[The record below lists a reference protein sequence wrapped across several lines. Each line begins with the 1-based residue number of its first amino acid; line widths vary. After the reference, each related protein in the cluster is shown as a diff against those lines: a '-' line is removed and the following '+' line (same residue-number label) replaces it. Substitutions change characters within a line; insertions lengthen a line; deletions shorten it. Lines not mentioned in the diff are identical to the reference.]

1 MRICIIT
8 SASFPPEEGI
18 GNYIYNLS
26 KELIRKGHYV
36 TIITRGSSKLQE
48 DNFEGIRLFRVPFF
62 PVYPFHVQIHGIFVK
77 KLFSSIQSDF
87 DIVHFHTPLP
97 SPFETNLP
105 TITTVHTPMKTD
117 TGKIELVNP
126 FSVAVK
132 LQGKISCR
140 IESKLFDISDKI
152 TSVAS
157 SVSQE
162 LGEYGLDTNT
172 IEVIG
177 NGVDEKLFYP
187 VQRKYQEKY
196 ILYTGRLSY
205 RKGLF
210 DFIECGIRLCSRYPE
225 INFKLTGKGP
235 LGDKLVKIVHESGY
249 EDRFEFLGHVEKSKL
264 IELYQNATVFILPS
278 HYEGLPT
285 TLLEAMSC
293 GLPIVATAVS
303 GNLDVL
309 KSGKNGILVPVKSP
323 DKMAEA
329 VSSLLDNENLRT
341 ELGVAARKTIEEKY
355 TWDAI
360 SDKILRCYNF
370 VCMDERNIDEIK
382 NGRK

>member
-1 MRICIIT
+1 MRICVIT

-18 GNYIYNLS
+18 GNYIYNMS
-26 KELIRKGHYV
+26 KEFIRKGHHV
-36 TIITRGSSKLQE
+36 TIITRGSSKIQE
-48 DNFEGIRLFRVPFF
+48 ENFEGIRLFRVPFF
-62 PVYPFHVQIHGIFVK
+62 PVYPFHVQVHGIFVK
-77 KLFSSIQSDF
+77 KLFSSIKSDF
-87 DIVHFHTPLP
+87 DVVHFHTPLP

-105 TITTVHTPMKTD
+105 TLTTVHTPMKTD
-117 TGKIELVNP
+117 TGKIELINP
-126 FSVAVK
+126 FSIAVK
-132 LQGKISCR
+132 LQGKVSCR
-140 IESKLFDISDKI
+140 IESKLFEISDKI

-162 LGEYGLDTNT
+162 LSEYGLDPNAV
-172 IEVIG
+172 EVIG
-177 NGVDEKLFYP
+177 NGVDEKLFCP
-187 VQRKYQEKY
+187 LKCKNKEKY

-210 DFIECGIRLCSRYPE
+210 DFIGCGTSICSRYPE

-235 LGDKLVKIVHESGY
+235 LVDKLKKIVQESGY

-264 IELYQNATVFILPS
+264 IELYQNATVFVLPS

-309 KSGKNGILVPVKSP
+309 KSKENGILVPIKSP

-329 VSSLLDNENLRT
+329 ISSLLDDENLQT
-341 ELGVAARKTIEEKY
+341 KLGTAARKTIEENF
-355 TWDAI
+355 TWDSI
-360 SDKILRCYNF
+360 SDKILRCYDRIYEESTT
-370 VCMDERNIDEIK
+370 V
-382 NGRK
+382 

>member
-8 SASFPPEEGI
+8 SAKFPPEEGI
-18 GNYIYNLS
+18 GNYIYNMS
-26 KELIRKGHYV
+26 KELIRKGNQV
-36 TIITRGSSKLQE
+36 TIITRGSLSKTKKE
-48 DNFEGIRLFRVPFF
+48 NFEGIRLYRVPFF
-62 PVYPFHVQIHGIFVK
+62 PFYPIHVQIHGIFVK
-77 KLFSSIQSDF
+77 RLFSSIHSDF
-87 DIVHFHTPLP
+87 DVIHFHTPLP
-97 SPFETNLP
+97 SPFKTILP
-105 TITTVHTPMKTD
+105 TISTVHTPMKTD
-117 TGKIELVNP
+117 TEKVELINL
-126 FSVAVK
+126 FSLAVK

-140 IESKLFDISDKI
+140 IESQLFNISNKI

-162 LGEYGLDTNT
+162 LSEYGLNPADV
-172 IEVIG
+172 EVIG
-177 NGVDEKLFYP
+177 NGVDEKLFCP
-187 VQRKYQEKY
+187 VKNKAIEKY

-210 DFIECGIRLCSRYPE
+210 DFINCGINICSRYPG

-235 LGDKLVKIVHESGY
+235 LLEKLTKIVHESGY

-264 IELYQNATVFILPS
+264 IDLYQNATIFILPS

-293 GLPIVATAVS
+293 GLPVVATAVS
-303 GNLDVL
+303 GNLDVI
-309 KSGKNGILVPVKSP
+309 KSGKNGILVPIKSP

-329 VSSLLDNENLRT
+329 VSFLLDDENLRT
-341 ELGVAARKTIEEKY
+341 ELGIAARKTIEEKF

-360 SDKILRCYNF
+360 SNKILRCYDSICKEP
-370 VCMDERNIDEIK
+370 VTI
-382 NGRK
+382 

>member
-1 MRICIIT
+1 MRICVIT
-8 SASFPPEEGI
+8 SAKFPPEEGI
-18 GNYIYNLS
+18 GNFIYNMS
-26 KELIRKGHYV
+26 KEFIRKGNQV
-36 TIITRGSSKLQE
+36 TIITRGSSSKIKEE
-48 DNFEGIRLFRVPFF
+48 DFEGIRLYRVPFF
-62 PVYPFHVQIHGIFVK
+62 PLYPIHVQIHGLFVR
-77 KLFSSIQSDF
+77 KLIKSKEPDF
-87 DIVHFHTPLP
+87 DIIHFHTPLP
-97 SPFETNLP
+97 PVIKTNLP

-117 TGKIELVNP
+117 TAKVELVNP

-132 LQGKISCR
+132 LQGKISCL
-140 IESKLFDISDKI
+140 IESKLFKISDKI

-162 LGEYGLDTNT
+162 LGEYGLNPNDV
-172 IEVIG
+172 EVIG
-177 NGVDEKLFYP
+177 NGVKENLFCP
-187 VQRKYQEKY
+187 LKRNTDEKY

-210 DFIECGIRLCSRYPE
+210 DFIECGVNICSRYPD

-235 LGDKLVKIVHESGY
+235 LFEKLNKIVQESGS

-264 IELYQNATVFILPS
+264 IELYQNATIFVLPS

-293 GLPIVATAVS
+293 GLPVVATAVS
-303 GNLDVL
+303 GNLDVIE
-309 KSGKNGILVPVKSP
+309 SGNNGILVPIKSP

-329 VSSLLDNENLRT
+329 VSSLLDDENLRT
-341 ELGVAARKTIEEKY
+341 ELGIAARKTIEEKF

-360 SDKILRCYNF
+360 SNKILRCYNS
-370 VCMDERNIDEIK
+370 IL
-382 NGRK
+382 

>member
-1 MRICIIT
+1 MKICVIT
-8 SASFPPEEGI
+8 SANFPPEEGI
-18 GNYIYNLS
+18 GNYIYNMS
-26 KELIRKGHYV
+26 KELIRKGNQV
-36 TIITRGSSKLQE
+36 TIITRGSSSKINQE
-48 DNFEGIRLFRVPFF
+48 DFEGIRLYRVPLF
-62 PVYPFHVQIHGIFVK
+62 PLYPIHVQIHGIFVK

-87 DIVHFHTPLP
+87 DVIHFHTPLP
-97 SPFETNLP
+97 SPLKTNLP
-105 TITTVHTPMKTD
+105 TMTTVHTPMKTD
-117 TGKIELVNP
+117 TAKVELVNP

-132 LQGKISCR
+132 LQGKISCL
-140 IESKLFDISDKI
+140 IESKLFKISDKI

-162 LGEYGLDTNT
+162 LSEYGLNPDEV
-172 IEVIG
+172 EVIG
-177 NGVDEKLFYP
+177 NGVDEKLFCP
-187 VQRKYQEKY
+187 IQNKASEKY

-210 DFIECGIRLCSRYPE
+210 DFIECGVNICSRYPD

-235 LGDKLVKIVHESGY
+235 LFEKLQKIVQESGY

-264 IELYQNATVFILPS
+264 IELYQNATIFVLPS

-293 GLPIVATAVS
+293 GLPVVATAVS
-303 GNLDVL
+303 GNLDVIE
-309 KSGKNGILVPVKSP
+309 SGKNGILVPIKSP

-329 VSSLLDNENLRT
+329 VSSLLNDENLRT
-341 ELGVAARKTIEEKY
+341 ELGIAARKTIEEKF

-360 SDKILRCYNF
+360 SDKILRCYDSICKEP
-370 VCMDERNIDEIK
+370 VTI
-382 NGRK
+382 

>member
-1 MRICIIT
+1 MRICVIT

-18 GNYIYNLS
+18 GNYIYNMS
-26 KELIRKGHYV
+26 KELIRKGHQV
-36 TIITRGSSKLQE
+36 TIITRGSSTRQE
-48 DNFEGIRLFRVPFF
+48 ENFEGIRLFRVPFF
-62 PVYPFHVQIHGIFVK
+62 PVYPFHVHIHGIFVK

-87 DIVHFHTPLP
+87 DLVHFHTPLA
-97 SPFETNLP
+97 SPFKTNLP

-117 TGKIELVNP
+117 TGKVELVNL

-140 IESKLFDISDKI
+140 IESRLFEISDKI

-162 LGEYGLDTNT
+162 LGEYELDPNNV
-172 IEVIG
+172 EVIG
-177 NGVDEKLFYP
+177 NGVDERLFYP
-187 VQRKYQEKY
+187 VKSKNREKY

-210 DFIECGIRLCSRYPE
+210 DFIEGGISICSQYPD

-235 LGDKLVKIVHESGY
+235 LYDKLKGIVNESGY
-249 EDRFEFLGHVEKSKL
+249 ENRFEFLGHVDKSRL
-264 IELYQNATVFILPS
+264 IELYQNAMVFVLPS

-293 GLPIVATAVS
+293 GLPVVATAVS
-303 GNLDVL
+303 GNLDVIE
-309 KSGKNGILVPVKSP
+309 SGKNGILVPTKSP
-323 DKMAEA
+323 KKIVEA
-329 VSSLLDNENLRT
+329 VASLLDNEYLRV
-341 ELGVAARKTIEEKY
+341 ELGSTARKTIEEKF
-355 TWDAI
+355 TWNAI
-360 SDKILRCYNF
+360 SDKILLCYNSICTDGEN
-370 VCMDERNIDEIK
+370 VGETQYERK
-382 NGRK
+382 

>member
-1 MRICIIT
+1 MRICVIT

-18 GNYIYNLS
+18 GNYIYNMS
-26 KELIRKGHYV
+26 KELIQKGHKV
-36 TIITRGSSKLQE
+36 TIITRGSSKLRE
-48 DNFEGIRLFRVPFF
+48 ENFEGIRLFRVPFF
-62 PVYPFHVQIHGIFVK
+62 PVYPFHVQIHGMFVK

-87 DIVHFHTPLP
+87 DVVHFHTPLP

-105 TITTVHTPMKTD
+105 TITTVHTPMKAD
-117 TGKIELVNP
+117 TGKVELVNP

-132 LQGKISCR
+132 LQGKVSCR
-140 IESKLFDISDKI
+140 IESKLFEISNKI

-162 LGEYGLDTNT
+162 LGEYGLDPNT
-172 IEVIG
+172 VEVIG
-177 NGVDEKLFYP
+177 NGVDEKLFHP
-187 VQRKYQEKY
+187 IQSKKREKY

-210 DFIECGIRLCSRYPE
+210 DFIECGINICSRYPD

-235 LGDKLVKIVHESGY
+235 LVDKLGKIVHESGY
-249 EDRFEFLGHVEKSKL
+249 KDRFEFLGHVEKNKL
-264 IELYQNATVFILPS
+264 IELYQNATIFILPS

-293 GLPIVATAVS
+293 GLPVVATAVS

-309 KSGKNGILVPVKSP
+309 DSKKNGILVPTKSP
-323 DKMAEA
+323 EKMARA
-329 VSSLLDNENLRT
+329 VSSLLDDENLRT
-341 ELGVAARKTIEEKY
+341 KLGIAARKTIEEKF
-355 TWDAI
+355 TWDTL
-360 SDKILRCYNF
+360 SDKILRCYDYI
-370 VCMDERNIDEIK
+370 CKESSAI
-382 NGRK
+382 